1 MKTSIIHPKSNV
13 DLLKYINILF
23 DEELDPQ
30 KSKLV
35 GAFRGFLLVSV
46 IEGLQKDHF
55 VAGFFLV

>member
-1 MKTSIIHPKSNV
+1 MKTSIIHPKLNV

-35 GAFRGFLLVSV
+35 GVFGGFLLVSV

>member
-35 GAFRGFLLVSV
+35 GAFRGFLLVPV